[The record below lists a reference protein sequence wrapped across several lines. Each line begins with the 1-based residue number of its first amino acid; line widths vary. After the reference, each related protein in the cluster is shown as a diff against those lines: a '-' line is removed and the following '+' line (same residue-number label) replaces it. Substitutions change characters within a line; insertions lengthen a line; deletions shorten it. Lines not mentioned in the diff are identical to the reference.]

1 VRAVSIIAFALFALA
16 IVGCSDPVEGKY
28 GEDLFRATCAH
39 CHSADLGGGIGP
51 ALGPGSSA
59 HLELNDEQIGSVIIV
74 GPGAMPSYGS
84 RLDAGQIASVI
95 AYLRAEQESER

>member
-1 VRAVSIIAFALFALA
+1 MRTVSIIVLVVFALA
-16 IVGCSDPVEGKY
+16 VVGCSDPVEGKY

-39 CHSADLGGGIGP
+39 CHSADLSGGIGP
-51 ALGPGSSA
+51 ALGTGSSA
-59 HLELNDEQIGSVIIV
+59 HRELSDEQIGSVIIV

-95 AYLRAEQESER
+95 AYLRAVQEGEQ

>member
-1 VRAVSIIAFALFALA
+1 MRAVCIIVLVLFALA

-39 CHSADLGGGIGP
+39 CHSADLSGGIGP

-59 HLELNDEQIGSVIIV
+59 HRELSDEQIGSVIIV

-95 AYLRAEQESER
+95 AYLRAVQEGER